1 MQQYNYGTALPCEA
15 LEDLPA
21 GTIVVVDVDSGV
33 DGLRAYKT
41 ADSDGTIVGIVHYET
56 KKGQKADVVVSG
68 VTNVR
73 IDLAKDT
80 AVKPGAHI
88 IADGGAGKL
97 GVGKVGAAEDGPGI
111 GRVIGTGSLY
121 GTNDAGEYLVD
132 VDIHITESDV
142 KGGA

>member
-1 MQQYNYGTALPCEA
+1 MQQYNYGTAFPCTA

-21 GTIVVVDVDSGV
+21 GTIVVVDG
-33 DGLRAYKT
+33 DGLRAYEST
-41 ADSDGTIVGIVHYET
+41 DGDGTIVGIVHYET
-56 KKGQKADVVVSG
+56 KEGQKADVVVSG

-73 IDLAKDT
+73 ISLAKDT
-80 AVKPGAHI
+80 AVEVGAHVV
-88 IADGGAGKL
+88 ADDN
-97 GVGKVGAAEDGPGI
+97 GVGEIGAASDGPGI